1 MARATAFFHDTH
13 ALEFARIAIVLVSA
27 LSLIAAGQALPF

>member
-1 MARATAFFHDTH
+1 MAHARSFLPDAT

-27 LSLIAAGQALPF
+27 LSLIAAGRALPF